1 VHSIGHALRLNNN
14 VRRRYQ
20 HHKTEAMN
28 TSAEKPD
35 STRTRLRR
43 LAFSVFARTWTH
55 LLLALLI
62 LLLDLV
68 TGPYLL
74 FPILFV
80 IPVTLAAWFHS
91 PRLAYALAF
100 LLPLGR
106 FFIAEFVD
114 QPAPLPF
121 IIANNLIR
129 FAVLL
134 FMAFL
139 VSRTARQT
147 KELEQRVKDLVTVCA
162 WSRTVEYQGE
172 WISFEE
178 YLLRRFNINTS
189 HGISPAEAKKLFGEL
204 TSNDRKG

>member
-1 VHSIGHALRLNNN
+1 MSALAR
-14 VRRRYQ
+14 
-20 HHKTEAMN
+20 
-28 TSAEKPD
+28 
-35 STRTRLRR
+35 TRTY
-43 LAFSVFARTWTH
+43 
-55 LLLALLI
+55 LALGGAI

-68 TGPYLL
+68 TGPFLL

-114 QPAPLPF
+114 NPSALIY
-121 IIANNLIR
+121 IIANAFTR
-129 FAVLL
+129 VAVLV

-147 KELEQRVKDLVTVCA
+147 KELERRVNDLVKMCA
-162 WSRTVEYQGE
+162 WSRTIEYQGE
-172 WISFEE
+172 WISFEQ
-178 YLLRRFNINTS
+178 YLLRRFNISTS
-189 HGISPAEAKKLFGEL
+189 HGISPAEVEKAFGDL
-204 TSNDRKG
+204 PPNDRSA